1 MNSKTWLAFVL
12 GASLTGCTVVTEKP
26 IGGTNTGTATTG
38 ATGGDGVETA
48 DTGNDDTWEPVAIG
62 FEFTLVKLD
71 NQQLSHWCDT
81 PNCDQ
86 TQAYPPQIRATLA
99 SMAYFSGSS
108 DEYCDVIGFFDP
120 LSGSSSEY
128 PQPLDPPFDLAAMME
143 VQDGKTESASL
154 VPFAAY
160 EGTMTI
166 VDYSDCDGK
175 LPKKT
180 WGVGASRVLDVFG
193 DMKIG
198 FALGKHTD
206 YQLSAWESWDELED
220 YQDGM
225 LSMYIAINHPAS
237 RLGGSDITFH
247 GEDWTTAFMWEYDP
261 STNMP
266 VTVEE
271 TDGDYYQIVNVA
283 AVPPGGELPGVYINS
298 SAYWYH
304 DFPLMNFD
312 ILKDGT

>member
-1 MNSKTWLAFVL
+1 MHLKIGWMWMLA
-12 GASLTGCTVVTEKP
+12 GSLAACTVVTEKP
-26 IGGTNTGTATTG
+26 IGGTNTGAGVTATTD
-38 ATGGDGVETA
+38 GDGVETA
-48 DTGNDDTWEPVAIG
+48 DTGDDDTWEPVAIG
-62 FEFTLVKLD
+62 FEFTLVKLE
-71 NQQLSHWCDT
+71 NQQLSHWCGE
-81 PNCDQ
+81 PNCDVMES
-86 TQAYPPQIRATLA
+86 YPPQIMATLA
-99 SMAYFSGSS
+99 SMAFFSGAS
-108 DEYCDVIGFFDP
+108 EERCDIIGFFDP
-120 LSGSSSEY
+120 LDDSSEY
-128 PQPLDPPFDLAAMME
+128 PQPLDPAFDLVPMKE
-143 VQDGKTESASL
+143 VQDGKTESAST

-160 EGTMTI
+160 EGKMTI

-180 WGVGASRVLDVFG
+180 WGVGASRVPDVFDG
-193 DMKIG
+193 MKIG

-206 YQLSAWESWDELED
+206 YQLSAWEGWDELED

-225 LSMYIAINHPAS
+225 LSMYIAINHPAA
-237 RLGGSDITFH
+237 RLDGSGTSFH

-266 VTVEE
+266 VTDD
-271 TDGDYYQIVNVA
+271 TDYYQVVNVS

-304 DFPLMNFD
+304 DFPLMDFN